1 MSMHNGGRQMGINP
15 CPLSLFYR
23 ECAATK
29 NSEQKMGQGLQKP
42 IGVELTQSQKG
53 VTTTW

>member
-1 MSMHNGGRQMGINP
+1 MGINP